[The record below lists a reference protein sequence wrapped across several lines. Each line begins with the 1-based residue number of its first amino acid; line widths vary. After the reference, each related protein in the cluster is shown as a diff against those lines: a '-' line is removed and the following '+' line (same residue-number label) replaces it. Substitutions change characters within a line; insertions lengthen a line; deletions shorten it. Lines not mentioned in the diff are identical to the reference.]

1 VPHSDLPDY
10 YEILEVSSKARSAVV
25 DAAWRRLSQEYHPD
39 LHPDDPTALARSKL
53 INEAHDV
60 LKDPEKRRAY
70 DAKRQATEAARTS
83 QRDQGPPTAPPRRS
97 TPAAGAAPAEPV
109 QRQWTPPP
117 PPSNQS
123 DRPASGGQGPA
134 ASRPPAA
141 RRRRATPL
149 IAALGCFG
157 LVACVL
163 AAALATG
170 ILPLRGGGPGTFIQ
184 TGSMSTDRYYA
195 TATLLANGKVLIA
208 GGYDNGT
215 NPVSSAELYE
225 PSSSTFSPTG
235 SMSTARDAAT
245 ATLLANGKVLIA
257 GGGDNAAELYGPASG
272 TFSPTGSMST
282 DRYYATA
289 TLLANGKVLIAG
301 GYDNDFNPV
310 YSAELYDPASGTF
323 SPTGSMSPRDD
334 ATATL
339 LANGKVLI
347 AGGYYNDITNNR
359 DPSSSAELYDPA
371 SGTFSPTGSM
381 STARYG
387 ATATLLAN
395 GKVLIAGG
403 YNGNNGTN
411 SVSSAELYDPASGT
425 FSPTG
430 SMSTPRDDATATLL
444 ANGKVLIAGGY
455 YNIYPGYNPV
465 SSAELYD
472 PASGTFS
479 PTGSMSKARDDATA
493 TLLANGKVLIAGGGD
508 VSAELYSP

>member
-1 VPHSDLPDY
+1 MPHSDLPDY

-381 STARYG
+381 ST
-387 ATATLLAN
+387 
-395 GKVLIAGG
+395 
-403 YNGNNGTN
+403 
-411 SVSSAELYDPASGT
+411 
-425 FSPTG
+425 
-430 SMSTPRDDATATLL
+430 PRDDATATLL

>member
-1 VPHSDLPDY
+1 
-10 YEILEVSSKARSAVV
+10 
-25 DAAWRRLSQEYHPD
+25 
-39 LHPDDPTALARSKL
+39 
-53 INEAHDV
+53 
-60 LKDPEKRRAY
+60 
-70 DAKRQATEAARTS
+70 
-83 QRDQGPPTAPPRRS
+83 
-97 TPAAGAAPAEPV
+97 
-109 QRQWTPPP
+109 
-117 PPSNQS
+117 
-123 DRPASGGQGPA
+123 
-134 ASRPPAA
+134 
-141 RRRRATPL
+141 
-149 IAALGCFG
+149 
-157 LVACVL
+157 
-163 AAALATG
+163 
-170 ILPLRGGGPGTFIQ
+170 
-184 TGSMSTDRYYA
+184 MSTDRYYA

-282 DRYYATA
+282 DRYY
-289 TLLANGKVLIAG
+289 
-301 GYDNDFNPV
+301 
-310 YSAELYDPASGTF
+310 
-323 SPTGSMSPRDD
+323 
-334 ATATL
+334 
-339 LANGKVLI
+339 
-347 AGGYYNDITNNR
+347 
-359 DPSSSAELYDPA
+359 
-371 SGTFSPTGSM
+371 
-381 STARYG
+381 